1 MAWSKQEKVWKEWE
15 KPKLEEG
22 DTNHEDKEQK
32 GQNTTTKIYITR
44 GNAEMNK
51 KKEPKKEN
59 KCK

>member
-1 MAWSKQEKVWKEWE
+1 MWKEWE

-59 KCK
+59 